1 MLMFVFER
9 VGYHVDAVHTN
20 NFTVPEITLKLKEE
34 GRGSWGESQ
43 EQPDIPAFCQD
54 VGGSA
59 EPSLDGNLKHKHV
72 FPSGKQSEFRV

>member
-1 MLMFVFER
+1 MLMFAFER

-34 GRGSWGESQ
+34 GRGCWGESQ

-54 VGGSA
+54 VGDQ
-59 EPSLDGNLKHKHV
+59 LNLRSTV
-72 FPSGKQSEFRV
+72 T